1 MYPIRRQLV
10 GDREAKRVVDPH
22 PVEISGQKGHSR
34 ATTDAVINAVVDSG
48 PTESWREEPT
58 TAYTSS
64 GPTIAQS
71 PTTGGSPATSA

>member
-10 GDREAKRVVDPH
+10 GEREAKRVVDPH

-48 PTESWREEPT
+48 PTESRPEEPR